1 MLKWKRWAFVTA
13 VVLLFV
19 GVAWTFLVVSYE
31 SPLGTNNRVIVS
43 DSSNSL
49 SNGSTDELAS
59 LSFAEGGEDLD
70 WSSVQIEITANEQ
83 QHTCSFGRQSAESSN
98 DGKVKSTLGADGST
112 FTTMI
117 DATSD
122 TFTYF
127 DLPNQ
132 QESNVSVHTMKFSKT
147 DIFFSQGI
155 QWTFVEGQNIGD
167 ITSGNS
173 SSWSNETNER
183 IEWYT
188 YDLAVHRVDP
198 NQGTYLIVQDDI
210 VYKLQFLSYYNDDDE
225 SRFPTMLISALNKTE
240 YPALNDPNLV
250 VPSPCLIE
258 SDDNTLSHWNATES
272 ITLIENG
279 VDICS
284 STCSLKVTILFETVE
299 VKVENIESTT

>member
-1 MLKWKRWAFVTA
+1 MLKWKRWASVTA

-31 SPLGTNNRVIVS
+31 SPLGTNNRVLVS
-43 DSSNSL
+43 DPSSSL
-49 SNGSTDELAS
+49 TNGSTDELVS
-59 LSFAEGGEDLD
+59 LSFAEGGEDLS

-83 QHTCSFGRQSAESSN
+83 EYTCSFGSQSAEVLN
-98 DGKVKSTLGADGST
+98 DSKVKSTLGADGST
-112 FTTMI
+112 FTTVV
-117 DATSD
+117 DATAD
-122 TFTYF
+122 TFTFF

-132 QESNVSVHTMKFSKT
+132 QESNASGHTMKFSKT
-147 DIFFSQGI
+147 DVFFSEGT
-155 QWTFVEGQNIGD
+155 QWAFVEGQNIGE
-167 ITSGNS
+167 ITSVNS

-198 NQGTYLIVQDDI
+198 NQGTYLIVQDDTI
-210 VYKLQFLSYYNDDDE
+210 YKLQFLSYYNDDDE

-240 YPALNDPNLV
+240 YPALNNPNLV

-258 SDDNTLSHWNATES
+258 SDDDTLSHWNATES

-284 STCSLKVTILFETVE
+284 STCSLEVTILFETTG
-299 VKVENIESTT
+299 VKVENIEVIT

>member
-1 MLKWKRWAFVTA
+1 MLKWKRWVSVTA

-31 SPLGTNNRVIVS
+31 SPLGTNNRVLVS
-43 DSSNSL
+43 DPTSSL
-49 SNGSTDELAS
+49 SNGSTDELVS
-59 LSFAEGGEDLD
+59 LSFAEGGEDLA

-83 QHTCSFGRQSAESSN
+83 EYTCSFGSQSAEDLN

-112 FTTMI
+112 FTTVV
-117 DATSD
+117 DATGD

-132 QESNVSVHTMKFSKT
+132 QETNASEHTMKFSKT
-147 DIFFSQGI
+147 DIFFSEGT
-155 QWTFVEGQNIGD
+155 QWAFVEGQNIGE
-167 ITSGNS
+167 ITSANS

-198 NQGTYLIVQDDI
+198 NQGTYLIVQDDTT
-210 VYKLQFLSYYNDDDE
+210 YKLQFLSYYNDDDE

-240 YPALNDPNLV
+240 YPALNNPNLV

-258 SDDNTLSHWNATES
+258 SDDDTLSHWNATES

-284 STCSLKVTILFETVE
+284 NTCSLEVTILFETTG
-299 VKVENIESTT
+299 VKVENIEVIT